1 MKQPKT
7 VFITGLDG
15 FIAYYV
21 TREALARGYKV
32 VGNILSSHYR
42 YEDEFSDAIK
52 NGDLKVYLGIDVR
65 DKAGMYKVIERADM
79 GIHLAGLLG
88 TKHVDNGWDFY
99 DINVHGGINVLEVC
113 KEFDLP
119 VVFIGVG
126 NYFETNNYSN
136 SKYTQERECLKY
148 AKYCGVRAN
157 VVRALNAIGARQK
170 VKHTGKILPTFI
182 TRALMGQDLTV
193 YGGKDSCSVMD
204 LIYAGDV
211 AKVLLNVLEGT
222 ADGSIKP
229 GENDLQ
235 AGTGIEPTVWDIAN
249 KVIEFVKESGVDT
262 QSKVVE
268 VPMRSGETPNSRVV
282 AAKMYPMEYRDVD
295 EVIKEAIE
303 WYKNNPWS

>member
-1 MKQPKT
+1 MDQKKT

-21 TREALARGYKV
+21 TREALARGYRV

-42 YEDEFSDAIK
+42 YENEFKEEIES
-52 NGDLKVYLGIDVR
+52 GDLKVYLGVDVR
-65 DKAGMYKVIERADM
+65 DRAGMYKVLERADM

-88 TKHVDNGWDFY
+88 TKHVDNAWEFY
-99 DINVHGGINVLEVC
+99 DINVQGGINVLEVC

-126 NYFETNNYSN
+126 NYFETNNYSS
-136 SKYTQERECLKY
+136 SKYTQERECIKY
-148 AKYCGVRAN
+148 AKYCGVKSN
-157 VVRALNAIGARQK
+157 VVRALNAVGARQK

-182 TRALMGQDLTV
+182 TKALMGEDLSV
-193 YGGKDSCSVMD
+193 YGGEKQCSIMD

-222 ADGSIKP
+222 ADGSIAP
-229 GENDLQ
+229 GTNDLQ
-235 AGTGIEPTVWDIAN
+235 AGTGIEPTVWEIAQ
-249 KVIEFVKESGVDT
+249 KVIDFVKESGVDT

-268 VPMRSGETPNSRVV
+268 VPMRAGETPNSRVV
-282 AAKMYPMEYRDVD
+282 AAKMYPMEYKNID

-303 WYKNNPWS
+303 WYKNNTWD